1 MKVWVERASLGDH
14 AHAVRAA
21 RAAGLGPRKRK
32 GAPHSER
39 NDASPSCASL
49 ACLGA
54 DPRRPE
60 CRAATAGARQGRAV
74 RTATP
79 VVGLEGAHHASARRD
94 GAASVRLRARKVR
107 STGATA
113 AVRGEGE
120 CVGEGRRDRPNRRKA
135 HAALEIKPTP
145 CGAIYL
151 QHVRFWGESAATL
164 ASSPKKLAGN

>member
-1 MKVWVERASLGDH
+1 MAS
-14 AHAVRAA
+14 A
-21 RAAGLGPRKRK
+21 
-32 GAPHSER
+32 
-39 NDASPSCASL
+39 NDVSPSCASL

-60 CRAATAGARQGRAV
+60 CWAATAGARQGRAV

-151 QHVRFWGESAATL
+151 QHVRFWSASAATI
-164 ASSPKKLAGN
+164 ANSPKKLAGNRPSTRLLSTRHADSRFARPGTEAARRCCRT

>member
-1 MKVWVERASLGDH
+1 M
-14 AHAVRAA
+14 
-21 RAAGLGPRKRK
+21 
-32 GAPHSER
+32 
-39 NDASPSCASL
+39 
-49 ACLGA
+49 
-54 DPRRPE
+54 
-60 CRAATAGARQGRAV
+60 

>member
-1 MKVWVERASLGDH
+1 MGRTRLTRRSRTRSTSRQSCRAGSTQAKKVLRTAS
-14 AHAVRAA
+14 A
-21 RAAGLGPRKRK
+21 
-32 GAPHSER
+32 

-60 CRAATAGARQGRAV
+60 CWAATAGARQGRAV

-164 ASSPKKLAGN
+164 ASSPKS